1 MMTNREITL
10 CVVFTLALSIIAFA
24 SPYAVR
30 TCTIPIP
37 DPLPLPGHISRIW
50 YYLHTVVAYV
60 PSWRNP
66 DFLSVTLF
74 GFLSLLV
81 IIQVAL
87 QASRRISVVASLL
100 VHSLVTIAWHQSC
113 FILLKPWEG
122 WQMTP
127 VLTTPI
133 AGIIATV
140 LLWKLWTPSVDKFSQ
155 IAQRTTLEEN
165 ERGARA

>member
-1 MMTNREITL
+1 MTNREITL
-10 CVVFTLALSIIAFA
+10 CIVFTLALSIIAFA

-30 TCTIPIP
+30 TRTTPIP
-37 DPLPLPGHISRIW
+37 DPLPPPGRTSIIL

-66 DFLSVTLF
+66 DFLSVILF

-81 IIQVAL
+81 IVQVAL
-87 QASRRISVVASLL
+87 QALRRSSVVASFL
-100 VHSLVTIAWHQSC
+100 VNSLVTIAWHQSC
-113 FILLKPWEG
+113 FILLEPWEG

-140 LLWKLWTPSVDKFSQ
+140 LLWKLRTIGDDKFNQ
-155 IAQRTTLEEN
+155 TAQRTMLEKN
-165 ERGARA
+165 GRGTRA